1 MDDSRTYTII
11 IKDETSEKRRTTAS
25 PASTEEKQSDG
36 LTLEQIKKLAPVGF
50 AVGAFKKVVS
60 NEINKVELRTG
71 QSELQQRLQFNYS
84 VASGVV
90 GLGLTAMAGAKI
102 GGAIGAVVAVGFSL
116 ANTSMDLINKQQTI
130 NLQRQNEVINRQ
142 LMLNRMGSGYRYN
155 GGGLR

>member
-11 IKDETSEKRRTTAS
+11 IKDETAEKRKTTAS

-36 LTLEQIKKLAPVGF
+36 LTLEQIKKLAPIGF
-50 AVGAFKKVVS
+50 AVGAFNKIIS

-71 QSELQQRLQFNYS
+71 QAELQQRLQFNYS
-84 VASGVV
+84 VASGVM

-102 GGAIGAVVAVGFSL
+102 AGPIGAVVAVGFSL
-116 ANTSMDLINKQQTI
+116 ANTSIDLIQKQQI
-130 NLQRQNEVINRQ
+130 LNLQRQNEVINQQFMR
-142 LMLNRMGSGYRYN
+142 NRMGSGYRYN